1 MESAPR
7 GARDG
12 GEAGVEDYP
21 PFFENVVVRVTGRGE
36 RERERDPFAAFHRC
50 QKQTK
55 HKPQPEVQQI
65 SPKKKVGDR
74 QGIAAEKVWQES

>member
-36 RERERDPFAAFHRC
+36 REREILSQHFTDAKSKRSINPNLKYSKYPRRKRSEIGRA
-50 QKQTK
+50 
-55 HKPQPEVQQI
+55 
-65 SPKKKVGDR
+65 
-74 QGIAAEKVWQES
+74 